1 MVNLQLG
8 CCKASHRLEKL
19 VSVILLL
26 HTAGAVGSQLGYI
39 ISLHLLFV
47 IEATLPDKIS
57 LDTSPEQRLWSSLTL
72 SPLQMLLVANV
83 SMPSSRPILRR
94 AAGGGGGIACANKC
108 VWNSSSLSCFC
119 PVFFCLSFC

>member
-94 AAGGGGGIACANKC
+94 GGGIACADKC

-119 PVFFCLSFC
+119 PVFFLSFC

>member
-1 MVNLQLG
+1 M
-8 CCKASHRLEKL
+8 
-19 VSVILLL
+19 
-26 HTAGAVGSQLGYI
+26 
-39 ISLHLLFV
+39 

-94 AAGGGGGIACANKC
+94 AAGGGGVLRVPTNVFGIP
-108 VWNSSSLSCFC
+108 L
-119 PVFFCLSFC
+119 L